1 MEDLIIATR
10 NPQKTREFAR
20 LFGSEFHVRDLA
32 AEADLPEVIES
43 GASFEENARLKAL
56 VVSSAVPGLVLADDS
71 GLEVDSLGGAP
82 GIFSARYAGESATD
96 AQNRQKLLRALA
108 QLPSGER
115 RTARFRCALALARA
129 SELIAQF
136 KGVVEGE
143 IVARERGAAGFGYD
157 PIFRPLGRE
166 QTFAEM
172 SAEEKDRLSHR
183 GAAVAELL
191 EFLRRSD
198 SAANQ

>member
-10 NPQKTREFAR
+10 NPHKTREFAR
-20 LFGSEFHVRDLA
+20 LIGSAFHLRDLA
-32 AEADLPEVIES
+32 SDAELPEVIES

-56 VVSSAVPGLVLADDS
+56 AVSAALPGLVLADDS

-82 GIFSARYAGESATD
+82 GIFSARYAGENASD
-96 AQNRQKLLRALA
+96 AQNRQKLLHALA
-108 QLPSGER
+108 QLPPGKR

-129 SELIAQF
+129 GELIAQF

-143 IVARERGAAGFGYD
+143 IVERERGAAGFGYD
-157 PIFRPLGRE
+157 PVFRPLNRE

-172 SAEEKDRLSHR
+172 PAEEKDRISHR

-191 EFLRRSD
+191 KFLWRSD
-198 SAANQ
+198 SAGNG